1 MAGLGEAGFPKL
13 LLAATLV
20 VPAAVGLRYLVHTP
34 PLALFLVGGIAI
46 AVLAEWMRRATEQL
60 AVHAGPAIGGLLTVS
75 FGSAAELILALFVIL
90 EGHADV
96 VRAQITGS
104 ILGTTLLGLGLACF
118 AGGMGREAQHFERPR
133 AQLQSSMLL
142 IVTLALLLPAI
153 FDRVEIARATSAAER
168 FLGEAH
174 LSVGVS
180 VVLLLL
186 YGGYLVFT
194 LVTHRDVFSR
204 SEAAEG
210 DGEANAA
217 AEAPEKAV
225 WSPAVAVAILVVATV
240 AVAGCAE
247 FVSTALQASA
257 STLGLPLLFLGVV
270 PLALIGTA
278 ADLFAAVGF
287 ARQDKMGL
295 VMSICVGSAIQV
307 GLVIAPLLV
316 LISWVLGRPMS
327 LVFPS
332 ILDLFAIAGAVF
344 VVRSIAADGET
355 NWFEGLML
363 IAVYVLFALA
373 FLFVA
378 SPA

>member
-1 MAGLGEAGFPKL
+1 MAGLGEAGLPKL

-225 WSPAVAVAILVVATV
+225 WSPAVA
-240 AVAGCAE
+240 AE